1 MNEDSSA
8 APEPE
13 LKGIDLARRAL
24 EEARATAKANG
35 KAGGQGPTAPK
46 TGSRTAPMRLQVGGQ
61 EGAGVSRSAGG
72 QCCLVGT
79 R

>member
-35 KAGGQGPTAPK
+35 KAVGQGRSSPK
-46 TGSRTAPMRLQVGGQ
+46 Y
-61 EGAGVSRSAGG
+61 
-72 QCCLVGT
+72 
-79 R
+79 